1 MRAIRPITWQRRLLL
16 LALLLTGCAS
26 ADRQSV
32 RPGINKE
39 YLDPALDVAK
49 LEKRFSAESREVFTE
64 RVRVAAT
71 LELKPG
77 MAVADIGA
85 GTGIYLELFAT
96 AVGPTGKVF
105 AIEIAPPL
113 VTHLRELARVGG
125 WTQVEVVLCRED
137 SVELPS
143 AAIDVAFL
151 CDTYHHFEYPQ
162 ATLASIHR
170 ALRPGGRLV
179 VVDFIREPGV
189 SRAWVLDHVRAG
201 EAVFA
206 AEIEAAGFAQLRKPA
221 VDFLRENYLLIFQK
235 Q

>member
-1 MRAIRPITWQRRLLL
+1 MPTIRSIPLLRRWLCVALL
-16 LALLLTGCAS
+16 LAGCAGTE
-26 ADRQSV
+26 RQSV

-39 YLDPALDVAK
+39 YLDPALNVAK
-49 LEKRFSAESREVFTE
+49 LDKRFSAESREVFTE
-64 RVRVAAT
+64 RARVAAL

-96 AVGPTGKVF
+96 AVGPTGKIF
-105 AIEIAPPL
+105 AVEIAPPL
-113 VTHLRELARVGG
+113 VDHLRELARVSG
-125 WTQVEVVLCRED
+125 WSQVEVVLCRED
-137 SVELPS
+137 SVELPN
-143 AAIDVAFL
+143 AAIDIAFL

-179 VVDFIREPGV
+179 VVDFIREAGV

-206 AEIEAAGFAQLRKPA
+206 AEIEAAGFAQLPKP
-221 VDFLRENYLLIFQK
+221 DTSFLMENYVLMFQK
-235 Q
+235 R